1 MKSLK
6 KNKSTTL
13 DLTEGSII
21 KGIMSF
27 AIPLF
32 IGQLLQQMYN
42 LADAW
47 VVGNYADNAAFAAVS
62 SSGNVLWLITGFCSG
77 LATGG
82 GVIISKYFGAKD
94 PENVS
99 RAVHTNVLMGLIAS
113 VLSTVVSLI
122 LTPFLLGWM
131 KIPDSVLPSSR
142 TYFTIYFAG
151 ITTVIMYNI
160 FMSIMRALGDSVRPL
175 YYLAVSSVLNVV
187 LDLILVA
194 GFHTGVAGA
203 ALATVFSQ
211 GVAALMCLIRMMKA
225 DDESHIELKK
235 LKYHASI
242 MRDVMYQG
250 LPTAIQGSVISIG
263 NMVIQANINSFGAY
277 AMSGQGAYAK
287 IEGFAFL
294 PVTCMAMT
302 LPTFVSQ
309 NLGAGK
315 LKRAKSGSYIGL
327 VIGVLTAEFI
337 GVLVHFFAP
346 ALLGL
351 FISSEEAI
359 AYGMRNAAIQPL
371 FYFVLS
377 FSHVAAGVLR
387 GYQKAVIP
395 MFAMLACWC
404 VIRIIYVT
412 VTLHFIPVY
421 DVIAWAYPLTWT
433 LTTIIFIVS
442 LIKTFREY
450 REQSAFSPNV

>member
-1 MKSLK
+1 MNI
-6 KNKSTTL
+6 KNSEKTTAL
-13 DLTEGSII
+13 DLTHGPIL
-21 KGIMSF
+21 KGILSF
-27 AIPLF
+27 AVPLF

-47 VVGNYADNAAFAAVS
+47 VVGNFADNAAFAAVS

-82 GVIISKYFGAKD
+82 GVIISKYFGARD
-94 PENVS
+94 AENVS
-99 RAVHTNVLMGLIAS
+99 KAVHTNVLMGLIAS
-113 VLSTVVSLI
+113 VLSTIVALI
-122 LTPFLLGWM
+122 LTPFLLSWM
-131 KIPDSVLPSSR
+131 NIPDSVLPSSR
-142 TYFTIYFAG
+142 LYFTIYFGG

-160 FMSIMRALGDSVRPL
+160 FMSIMRALGDSIRPL

-194 GFHTGVAGA
+194 GFRTGVAGA

-211 GVAALMCLIRMMKA
+211 GVAAVMCLIRMMKA
-225 DDESHIELKK
+225 DDASHIDWRK
-235 LKYHASI
+235 LKYHAF
-242 MRDVMYQG
+242 MMKDVLRQG

-309 NLGAGK
+309 NLGAGNR
-315 LKRAKSGSYIGL
+315 KRARQGSYLGLLIG
-327 VIGVLTAEFI
+327 IATAEFI
-337 GVLVHFFAP
+337 GVLVYFFAP
-346 ALLGL
+346 SLLKL
-351 FISSEEAI
+351 FISSEEAL

-371 FYFVLS
+371 FFFVLS

-387 GYQKAVIP
+387 GYQKAVVP
-395 MFAMLACWC
+395 MFAMLICWC
-404 VIRIIYVT
+404 VIRILYVT

-433 LTTIIFIVS
+433 LTTIVFVVS
-442 LIKTFREY
+442 LVKTFRQY
-450 REQSAFSPNV
+450 RER